1 MKGIFCM
8 GAAILKAAGLLVVLA
23 LFGCVTSH
31 VMIAQDRA
39 SAAPD
44 QVKIQN

>member
-1 MKGIFCM
+1 M

-23 LFGCVTSH
+23 LFGCVSSH
-31 VMIAQDRA
+31 VMTGQARPPI
-39 SAAPD
+39 APD